1 MASSNLA
8 EHGHDV
14 ILVASLNK
22 FSCRQ
27 VVSDQAVDL
36 ADAVFQA
43 MLPVID
49 TFGGSVFDLDGHQLL
64 ARFEIRDDL
73 AGACAQAVQASMGMR
88 QTLERMLNECGA
100 EAEMGIGIH
109 HEAEHRASAAGVSMA
124 SALAEQMDSIL
135 ISENVLQ
142 AVHAAL
148 DTNIRVTKIWISAVG
163 DGVIAHQLSMPT
175 DTQPA
180 LANSSEGQILIAEDH
195 ADLREI
201 FATVLRRAGYTVNI
215 AANGHEAMQFLNRGL
230 PDLLLLDI
238 NMPGPS
244 GLEILRYIRQSQKPV
259 KVIVITAN
267 SQAGRTAEADM
278 ADLFLLKPVRM
289 TEVVQL
295 ANRFVRA
302 GA

>member
-1 MASSNLA
+1 
-8 EHGHDV
+8 
-14 ILVASLNK
+14 
-22 FSCRQ
+22 
-27 VVSDQAVDL
+27 
-36 ADAVFQA
+36 
-43 MLPVID
+43 
-49 TFGGSVFDLDGHQLL
+49 
-64 ARFEIRDDL
+64 
-73 AGACAQAVQASMGMR
+73 
-88 QTLERMLNECGA
+88 
-100 EAEMGIGIH
+100 
-109 HEAEHRASAAGVSMA
+109 MA